1 MNGDI
6 LKELR
11 QSKGLTQQE
20 LGDLVGISASNVRM
34 IEKNQRNGSLDVVSK
49 LADYFNVSID
59 YLEGKTNYKNSTEIA
74 TNIINK
80 LIELNII
87 NNVNEIN
94 DNILSSYSVS
104 TVTYS
109 RWQYNI
115 HGTHLTCLDFGQ
127 GNG

>member
-94 DNILSSYSVS
+94 DDILNMISDF
-104 TVTYS
+104 TNKT
-109 RWQYNI
+109 
-115 HGTHLTCLDFGQ
+115 TCE
-127 GNG
+127 NKTN

>member
-94 DNILSSYSVS
+94 DNILNMIS
-104 TVTYS
+104 
-109 RWQYNI
+109 
-115 HGTHLTCLDFGQ
+115 DFT
-127 GNG
+127 NKTICENKTN

>member
-94 DNILSSYSVS
+94 DNIL
-104 TVTYS
+104 
-109 RWQYNI
+109 NI
-115 HGTHLTCLDFGQ
+115 ISDFT
-127 GNG
+127 NKTICENKTNWIY

>member
-11 QSKGLTQQE
+11 QFKGLTQQE

-94 DNILSSYSVS
+94 DNIL
-104 TVTYS
+104 
-109 RWQYNI
+109 NI
-115 HGTHLTCLDFGQ
+115 ISDFT
-127 GNG
+127 NKTICESKTNWIY

>member
-1 MNGDI
+1 MNGEI

-94 DNILSSYSVS
+94 DNILNMISDF
-104 TVTYS
+104 TKKT
-109 RWQYNI
+109 
-115 HGTHLTCLDFGQ
+115 TCE
-127 GNG
+127 NKTN

>member
-94 DNILSSYSVS
+94 DNILNMIS
-104 TVTYS
+104 
-109 RWQYNI
+109 
-115 HGTHLTCLDFGQ
+115 DFT
-127 GNG
+127 NKTICESKTN

>member
-94 DNILSSYSVS
+94 DDILNMIS
-104 TVTYS
+104 
-109 RWQYNI
+109 
-115 HGTHLTCLDFGQ
+115 DFT
-127 GNG
+127 NKTICENKTNWIY

>member
-94 DNILSSYSVS
+94 DDILNMISDF
-104 TVTYS
+104 TNKT
-109 RWQYNI
+109 
-115 HGTHLTCLDFGQ
+115 TCE
-127 GNG
+127 NKTNWIY

>member
-80 LIELNII
+80 LIALNII

-94 DNILSSYSVS
+94 DDILNMISDF
-104 TVTYS
+104 TNKT
-109 RWQYNI
+109 
-115 HGTHLTCLDFGQ
+115 TCE
-127 GNG
+127 NKTN

>member
-94 DNILSSYSVS
+94 DNILNMISDF
-104 TVTYS
+104 TNKT
-109 RWQYNI
+109 
-115 HGTHLTCLDFGQ
+115 TCE
-127 GNG
+127 NKTNWIY

>member
-94 DNILSSYSVS
+94 DNIL
-104 TVTYS
+104 
-109 RWQYNI
+109 NI
-115 HGTHLTCLDFGQ
+115 ISDFT
-127 GNG
+127 NKTICENKTN

>member
-94 DNILSSYSVS
+94 DDILNMIS
-104 TVTYS
+104 
-109 RWQYNI
+109 
-115 HGTHLTCLDFGQ
+115 DFT
-127 GNG
+127 NKTICENKTN

>member
-94 DNILSSYSVS
+94 DNILNMIS
-104 TVTYS
+104 
-109 RWQYNI
+109 
-115 HGTHLTCLDFGQ
+115 DFT
-127 GNG
+127 NKTICENKTNWIY

>member
-11 QSKGLTQQE
+11 QFKGLTQQE

-94 DNILSSYSVS
+94 DNIL
-104 TVTYS
+104 
-109 RWQYNI
+109 NI
-115 HGTHLTCLDFGQ
+115 ISDFT
-127 GNG
+127 NKTICESKTN

>member
-94 DNILSSYSVS
+94 DNILNVIS
-104 TVTYS
+104 
-109 RWQYNI
+109 
-115 HGTHLTCLDFGQ
+115 DFT
-127 GNG
+127 NKTICENKTN